1 MMAETQFGVDFQK
14 FKPLK
19 VTKEPHPSWTF
30 CDILLIMKSRL
41 LAEVAARQH
50 RVMAIDGSTRR
61 LLIAQS
67 YWKKISRKPYSCSIR
82 DASLL
87 FWCRSIIL
95 LADF

>member
-1 MMAETQFGVDFQK
+1 
-14 FKPLK
+14 
-19 VTKEPHPSWTF
+19 
-30 CDILLIMKSRL
+30 MKSRL
-41 LAEVAARQH
+41 LAEVAARRAAGREVLQ
-50 RVMAIDGSTRR
+50 A